1 MAWYRNL
8 RIVAKLM
15 IGFLLVAC
23 TTAAVGY
30 IGITNVKE
38 IERMD
43 SVLYNNMTVP
53 ITQVA
58 DIAVTYQRI
67 RVNSRDVL
75 LATTPQERQDKLIVL
90 ANLRKK

>member
-1 MAWYRNL
+1 
-8 RIVAKLM
+8 M

-38 IERMD
+38 IDRLGGVM
-43 SVLYNNMTVP
+43 YNNMTVP
-53 ITQVA
+53 IA
-58 DIAVTYQRI
+58 HLGDMASTYQRI

-75 LATTPQERQDKLIVL
+75 LAATPQERQDK
-90 ANLRKK
+90 N

>member
-38 IERMD
+38 IDRLGGVM
-43 SVLYNNMTVP
+43 YHNMTVP
-53 ITQVA
+53 IA
-58 DIAVTYQRI
+58 HLGDMASTYQRI

-75 LATTPQERQDKLIVL
+75 LAATPQERQDK
-90 ANLRKK
+90 N

>member
-1 MAWYRNL
+1 M
-8 RIVAKLM
+8 VSEPPDSSKLM

-38 IERMD
+38 IDRLGGVM
-43 SVLYNNMTVP
+43 YNNMTVP
-53 ITQVA
+53 IA
-58 DIAVTYQRI
+58 HLGDMASTYQRI

-75 LATTPQERQDKLIVL
+75 LAATPQERQDK
-90 ANLRKK
+90 N

>member
-38 IERMD
+38 IDRLGGVM
-43 SVLYNNMTVP
+43 YNNMTVP
-53 ITQVA
+53 IA
-58 DIAVTYQRI
+58 HLGDMASTYQRI

-75 LATTPQERQDKLIVL
+75 LAATPQERQDK
-90 ANLRKK
+90 N